1 MSGTNID
8 SQLLR
13 NDATFTSIKSFDQI
27 TLNLISYYAF
37 FKLMDGNKLELQYL
51 VQFNSNFQV
60 IILHGIILQRTKDV
74 GIKSSNWY
82 YSQNQIQSKREREK
96 KIHFIILRPVLISC
110 SMISSLHVVEG
121 FNCCLAYKTK
131 LMHSIHYL

>member
-13 NDATFTSIKSFDQI
+13 NDATFTSIKFFDQI
-27 TLNLISYYAF
+27 NLNLISYYAF
-37 FKLMDGNKLELQYL
+37 FKLMDGNELELQYL

-60 IILHGIILQRTKDV
+60 IILHGIILQRTQDV

-82 YSQNQIQSKREREK
+82 YSQNKIQSEREREEDSFHYTEAG
-96 KIHFIILRPVLISC
+96 IDI
-110 SMISSLHVVEG
+110 M
-121 FNCCLAYKTK
+121 FND
-131 LMHSIHYL
+131 